1 MSSRILLVMPRERR
15 DKLLNF
21 LAENGMDVTAA
32 GNVAEAHRRL
42 SDPLPYDL
50 AFVDAELPDG
60 SWRDVLQYMVASPKP
75 AEMVVCAR
83 CGDER
88 LWAEVIQCGVFD
100 LIPEPY
106 ERQEI
111 LRIIRSALE
120 SHYMRRFSHAAEA
133 RAS

>member
-1 MSSRILLVMPRERR
+1 MSARILVVMPRDRGN
-15 DKLLNF
+15 KLLN
-21 LAENGMDVTAA
+21 LLVDNRMEVTSV
-32 GNVAEAHRRL
+32 GNVAEALRRL
-42 SDPLPYDL
+42 SEPLHFDL
-50 AFVDAELPDG
+50 VFVDAELPDG
-60 SWRDVLQYMVASPKP
+60 SWRDLLQSLVDSSRP
-75 AEMVVCAR
+75 AEMVVCSR

-111 LRIIRSALE
+111 LRIVRSALD